1 MSPPAK
7 EDLSPSTSPTT
18 TPKSI
23 DKYDEIYAKYSSAID
38 MGLTKNNELYDH
50 KTTVRTEKIDPPE
63 EINNDDNISYVQ
75 SGRERRY
82 SANTI
87 MRGTNEF
94 ISRDDDTIHS
104 SPSTQFSLR
113 SNNSHSRMIGSPSQQ
128 RNVINSKLEALNA
141 KSLALRNINYTGVY
155 SSTSSAYSPTSVMDL
170 QFEGDSVD
178 SRLEYLTQ
186 QSLAY
191 RNGTSK
197 GSNNSN
203 KKVTFEADYI
213 YGSQGMRMLDDH
225 TSSNGYDDQVVVPS
239 SSATVASTTSLT
251 KSANNNHTGKSS
263 SSLAMKILSEKIMNG
278 YTMSRNHCPACNMA
292 LLSNNEKKKKKKSF
306 TFNEDGT
313 LNMDSLR
320 TTTNNNEE
328 ECVYCPMYKLRSNIT
343 KNLCKRIMASKLL
356 SNSGVCTSGS
366 ICDNCS
372 SPNLINSQGI
382 VLSCE
387 VCPLL
392 DRICVEIV
400 REQSNGGL
408 KENTICM
415 ECGCSG
421 VTSSETNK
429 CVVCNVLNKELG
441 VSVPYSS
448 TTAGD
453 RSVSSSSLL
462 GASLVPSSSISAAG
476 QSVYM
481 SPQSSTL
488 STSGGAPL
496 IPSLGGPQD
505 VDQDIAESTSFT
517 SGSTSPG
524 SIDIA
529 KIQEQ
534 LNKTIERMNKSGSAP
549 DDIVSL
555 QGQLKDELAR
565 AKLSQSALERT
576 LQVPNTSKLS
586 RDELRAELESTK
598 QAQAALEKILVDA
611 NKIEKTLSTNQ
622 SLKDELLV
630 ESYSISQ
637 EEVDANG
644 NLKEHVPEPSIFRYD
659 NIPAVVLVYHITEQD
674 DCDPSVAAQSHHTKN
689 LKRSERDPVVSN
701 SIFDCCG
708 DAAQPQ
714 QQQNFH
720 DYDTIGTDDDEYTL
734 NTVGDDYSRFEMH
747 TSRSGVSQSMHEG
760 GNNYEK
766 RDSSE
771 KCTPK
776 SNTGRCLFSCFD
788 CGGIDDDAYTMVSK
802 RGIILQPQHQQSP
815 RYEQQ
820 SPQYREGGRGDI
832 SVGSA
837 SIRKSYF
844 REDSDAYSPV
854 GSEYDES
861 IPASPKMNGRPP
873 LPPSLK
879 YPRFGGGRYASPT
892 SPTSVISDWSSIN
905 EDSAF
910 DSPARPK
917 SSLRPPRY
925 PESPPRSPQF
935 SRFSGTHS
943 VTSELTDF
951 SNRRVKFGQGNR
963 PNQRAERKQL
973 SVLSEE
979 SLGGG
984 SFAAVFKETKDT
996 RCGIGMSNTKNGM
1009 LVISRIEE
1017 DGLFADTNLQVG
1029 MKVNYINGECVRGWT
1044 GDEAAQLIR
1053 EKEGQVTINSEDIPR
1068 NDGESVAIDS
1078 VFSTDTDVLLS
1089 RLESVTSGQ
1098 RQGLY
1103 SSDRL

>member
-1 MSPPAK
+1 
-7 EDLSPSTSPTT
+7 
-18 TPKSI
+18 
-23 DKYDEIYAKYSSAID
+23 
-38 MGLTKNNELYDH
+38 
-50 KTTVRTEKIDPPE
+50 
-63 EINNDDNISYVQ
+63 
-75 SGRERRY
+75 
-82 SANTI
+82 
-87 MRGTNEF
+87 
-94 ISRDDDTIHS
+94 
-104 SPSTQFSLR
+104 
-113 SNNSHSRMIGSPSQQ
+113 
-128 RNVINSKLEALNA
+128 
-141 KSLALRNINYTGVY
+141 
-155 SSTSSAYSPTSVMDL
+155 
-170 QFEGDSVD
+170 
-178 SRLEYLTQ
+178 
-186 QSLAY
+186 
-191 RNGTSK
+191 
-197 GSNNSN
+197 
-203 KKVTFEADYI
+203 
-213 YGSQGMRMLDDH
+213 
-225 TSSNGYDDQVVVPS
+225 
-239 SSATVASTTSLT
+239 
-251 KSANNNHTGKSS
+251 
-263 SSLAMKILSEKIMNG
+263 
-278 YTMSRNHCPACNMA
+278 
-292 LLSNNEKKKKKKSF
+292 
-306 TFNEDGT
+306 
-313 LNMDSLR
+313 
-320 TTTNNNEE
+320 
-328 ECVYCPMYKLRSNIT
+328 
-343 KNLCKRIMASKLL
+343 
-356 SNSGVCTSGS
+356 
-366 ICDNCS
+366 
-372 SPNLINSQGI
+372 LINSQGI
-382 VLSCE
+382 TLGCE

-400 REQSNGGL
+400 REQSSGEGGL
-408 KENTICM
+408 NDTICM

-448 TTAGD
+448 TTTGD

-496 IPSLGGPQD
+496 IPSLGGGLGAADQD

-586 RDELRAELESTK
+586 QDELQAELESTK

-611 NKIEKTLSTNQ
+611 NKIEKTLSTNP
-622 SLKDELLV
+622 SLKDELLA

-637 EEVDANG
+637 QEVDATG
-644 NLKEHVPEPSIFRYD
+644 NLKEHIFRYD
-659 NIPAVVLVYHITEQD
+659 NIPAVVLVYHILEQD

-701 SIFDCCG
+701 SFFDCCG

-747 TSRSGVSQSMHEG
+747 TSKSEISQSMHEG
-760 GNNYEK
+760 GNNEQK
-766 RDSSE
+766 RGSSDE

-776 SNTGRCLFSCFD
+776 SNTGRCIFSCFD
-788 CGGIDDDAYTMVSK
+788 CGGVDDDAYTMVSK

-815 RYEQQ
+815 QYGQQ
-820 SPQYREGGRGDI
+820 SPQYREGSRGDI
-832 SVGSA
+832 SVGSV

-861 IPASPKMNGRPP
+861 IPASPKNGRPP

-879 YPRFGGGRYASPT
+879 YSNRFGGVRYTSPT

-910 DSPARPK
+910 DSPGRTQPK
-917 SSLRPPRY
+917 SSLRPSRY

-935 SRFSGTHS
+935 SRFSDTHS

-951 SNRRVKFGQGNR
+951 SARRVKFGQDSR
-963 PNQRAERKQL
+963 RNQRSRRKQL

-979 SLGGG
+979 SVDDG
-984 SFAAVFKETKDT
+984 SFAAVFKRDKDT
-996 RCGIGMSNTKNGM
+996 RCGIGMSNAKNGM

-1029 MKVNYINGECVRGWT
+1029 MKVNYINGECVKGMT
-1044 GDEAAQLIR
+1044 GNEAAQLIR

-1068 NDGESVAIDS
+1068 GGDDSVAIDS
-1078 VFSTDTDVLLS
+1078 VYSADTDVLLS
-1089 RLESVTSGQ
+1089 RLESVTSGH

-1103 SSDRL
+1103 SSHRL